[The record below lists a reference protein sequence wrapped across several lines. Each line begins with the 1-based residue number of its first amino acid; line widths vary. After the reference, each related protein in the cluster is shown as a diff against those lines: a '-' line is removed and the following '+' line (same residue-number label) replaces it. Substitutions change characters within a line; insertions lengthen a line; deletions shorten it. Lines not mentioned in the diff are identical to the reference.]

1 MAVEVA
7 ATSLAVGLATA
18 LNSAVR
24 GATGKSIA
32 QNCSSL
38 LNKVRSKVLGTVVDV
53 KAKQLAEDAW
63 KKAEDRITGLE
74 RNERLAFSQR
84 LAALGKTLW
93 NLEANPIVEDEGVKG
108 ALDGLRGSLERA
120 VEGTDDAAARG
131 RASADIQGYAQ
142 NLSIAMTA
150 ASAKRSDASAA
161 ASANRSASFHAES
174 MDGINDIK
182 TMVAKFNKDEPAN
195 QARYAYEPY
204 DYNDTD
210 QVASLLGEGSFGS
223 THTMKN
229 ADDGQIYAV
238 KLINIRKAKNE
249 GITEEM
255 MMSEAA
261 RLSMLSHD
269 NIVRYFTAF
278 RFGQNKK
285 FYAIAMQLLTGG
297 SLKELLQA
305 AAGPLTSD
313 TNERALA
320 TEKWTTE
327 VASALAY
334 MHAKGVQH
342 RDLKP
347 NNVLFDEFGAAK
359 IMDLGLA
366 VVLKDK
372 SCVSSAGGANKV
384 GALNYQSPEKAKGQR
399 YDGKDD
405 IWALGCMLG
414 GAVTGRLMENRCA
427 GVFALD
433 PDAVKALVDESNAA
447 SVKFGGLVARCLR
460 RIR

>member
-18 LNSAVR
+18 VNSAVR

-93 NLEANPIVEDEGVKG
+93 NLEANPIVEDDGVKG

-161 ASANRSASFHAES
+161 ASANRSASFHAETT
-174 MDGINDIK
+174 DGINELKAMI
-182 TMVAKFNKDEPAN
+182 AKLNTDEAAN

-204 DYNDTD
+204 DHRDSD
-210 QVASLLGEGSFGS
+210 QVASLLGEGSFGA

-249 GITEEM
+249 GITEDM
-255 MMSEAA
+255 MMSESA
-261 RLSMLSHD
+261 RLSMLRHD
-269 NIVRYFTAF
+269 HIVRYFTAF
-278 RFGQNKK
+278 RFGENNK
-285 FYAIAMQLLTGG
+285 FYAIAMELLTGG
-297 SLKELLQA
+297 SLKERLQA

-313 TNERALA
+313 TGERALA
-320 TEKWTTE
+320 TVKWTTE
-327 VASALAY
+327 VASALAH
-334 MHAKGVQH
+334 MHTRRMQH

-347 NNVLFDEFGAAK
+347 DNVLFDGVGKAK
-359 IMDLGLA
+359 IIDLGLA
-366 VVLKDK
+366 VVVEAK
-372 SCVSSAGGANKV
+372 SRVSSKGGANRV
-384 GALNYQSPEKAKGQR
+384 GAL
-399 YDGKDD
+399 
-405 IWALGCMLG
+405 M
-414 GAVTGRLMENRCA
+414 
-427 GVFALD
+427 
-433 PDAVKALVDESNAA
+433 
-447 SVKFGGLVARCLR
+447 
-460 RIR
+460 